1 METLPNDAVWS
12 QGLKS
17 MKISDIVGV
26 RSSFIVLQALD
37 LLTTLIAFHYGA
49 FEVNPL
55 VARLTTSFG
64 PTGGVLFS
72 KVIAVPIVLRVRKL
86 MWLANLFYLG
96 VACWNTFVLVAL
108 SHAIR

>member
-1 METLPNDAVWS
+1 METLANGAVWL

-17 MKISDIVGV
+17 MKISDIVGA

-55 VARLTTSFG
+55 VARLATSFG

-72 KVIAVPIVLRVRKL
+72 KALAVLIVFRVRRL

-96 VACWNTFVLVAL
+96 VVCWNTFVLVAL